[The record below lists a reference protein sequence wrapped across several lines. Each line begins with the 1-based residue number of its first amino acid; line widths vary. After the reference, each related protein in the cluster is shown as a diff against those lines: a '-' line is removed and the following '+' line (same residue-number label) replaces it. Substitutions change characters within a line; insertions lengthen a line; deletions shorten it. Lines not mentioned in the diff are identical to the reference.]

1 MSFDFNNNF
10 GSSDPS
16 KPKSFSHFGALGDRH
31 SSHQTIILKRSM
43 LDGNVKIF
51 EDSKGL
57 AERTE
62 LTMPT
67 GKVCVYKDYDESGV
81 LAKYKKIDV
90 LSNDG
95 ELMGSLS
102 LYPRDRTIAH
112 PVYRVF
118 ADRQE
123 IGTAYGDIP
132 LFLAK
137 KLLDASIDPR
147 SGVGTTVDDEVIT
160 EIKNLLTNKR

>member
-1 MSFDFNNNF
+1 
-10 GSSDPS
+10 
-16 KPKSFSHFGALGDRH
+16 
-31 SSHQTIILKRSM
+31 
-43 LDGNVKIF
+43 
-51 EDSKGL
+51 
-57 AERTE
+57 
-62 LTMPT
+62 
-67 GKVCVYKDYDESGV
+67 V
-81 LAKYKKIDV
+81 LARYKKIDI
-90 LSNDG
+90 LSHDG

-118 ADRQE
+118 SSRDE
-123 IGTAYGDIP
+123 IGSAYGDIP

-147 SGVGTTVDDEVIT
+147 SGIGTTVDDEVIT